1 MIFIAITHAKI
12 VLMDVILMEYVI
24 IKHIVKKIYFMGK
37 NVINH
42 VQILIQIA
50 KHAIEMKNAYLV
62 MILDFMI
69 FIVIYHVKIVL
80 MDVILMGY
88 AIIKRIV
95 KKIYFM
101 GKNVINHVQTLI
113 QIVKLVIEMKNVY
126 LVKI

>member
-1 MIFIAITHAKI
+1 
-12 VLMDVILMEYVI
+12 
-24 IKHIVKKIYFMGK
+24 
-37 NVINH
+37 
-42 VQILIQIA
+42 
-50 KHAIEMKNAYLV
+50 MKNAYLV